1 MALVAISL
9 SVAGHLLALGIMPLS
24 FRTANSPGEAVALL
38 IGYGPTGEA
47 AASAHQ
53 PIGNSM
59 ESKPLARRRAL
70 RALAEG
76 ARPTLALLADV
87 TGLSVRSLIVEARR
101 EGWALDKEPGQ
112 DVAARLR
119 ALTGGMLDRM
129 EALRIAALQE
139 GGRIDKQEIE
149 AMLAL
154 IRGVEKIEEIM
165 RPQEAAKNNQV
176 KKDEDLADTL
186 DRINERIVQL
196 AKEIAAEMVANT
208 GRPAGGE
215 AGGR

>member
-1 MALVAISL
+1 
-9 SVAGHLLALGIMPLS
+9 
-24 FRTANSPGEAVALL
+24 
-38 IGYGPTGEA
+38 
-47 AASAHQ
+47 
-53 PIGNSM
+53 M

-87 TGLSVRSLIVEARR
+87 AGLSVRSLVAEARR
-101 EGWALDKEPGQ
+101 DGWALDKEPGQ
-112 DVAARLR
+112 DVAPRLR

-129 EALRIAALQE
+129 EALRIAALEE

-176 KKDEDLADTL
+176 KQDEDLADTL

-196 AKEIAAEMVANT
+196 AKEMAAEMVANSD
-208 GRPAGGE
+208 RPAGGE
-215 AGGR
+215 AGGG